1 MQRPKS
7 WMFLLIATSFLLVT
21 PRVASAELEDILYE
35 KGILTKEDYIKA
47 QSETE
52 KLAEAE
58 ERRLEEEFP
67 VKLGYGSKGFEI
79 RTRDGKYST
88 QIQWRL
94 QFRYSHPDSGDPSE
108 DEFLGSDQV
117 TNAPESS
124 FQVRRARIKVGGH
137 GYKPWLKYYFEYDW
151 PSSRLLD
158 WRLMLEKYKFAQL
171 RLGQWK
177 INYNRERVDSSGKQE
192 AVERSIVNPTFTI
205 DRQQG
210 AMAYGHLF
218 PGTLADSWYYAFVG
232 NGRGRGNLNDDGR
245 MMWMGRYQW
254 NFFGRDLKFSQTDVE
269 FHEKPTGS
277 VSFAGYWNQSD
288 CTRFSSAGCANLNG
302 FSGATNGSAG
312 DATGRYVLIGMQQG
326 FAFKWR
332 GWDIQQEYHW
342 KQVDDEQFPLGCENP
357 FDGTPGSGTDGCQGP
372 RTNLM
377 GSYVQSGIFPHHWL
391 SKSISDK
398 LQVAL
403 RYAFVDPNISQPND
417 LNQEYTFIVNWFF
430 AGHRNKLT
438 FDTSRLTLENQ
449 EPDGSGK
456 LSSVQRFRLQ
466 WDISF

>member
-1 MQRPKS
+1 MQNRKS
-7 WMFLLIATSFLLVT
+7 WMCLLVAMSMVFVT
-21 PRVASAELEDILYE
+21 PLVASAELADILYE
-35 KGILTKEDYIKA
+35 KGILTKEDYVKSQA
-47 QSETE
+47 ETE

-79 RTRDGKYST
+79 RSRDGKYST

-117 TNAPESS
+117 TESPESS

-137 GYKPWLKYYFEYDW
+137 GYKPWLKYYFEYDF

-177 INYNRERVDSSGKQE
+177 INYNRERVDSSGKQF

-218 PGTLADSWYYAFVG
+218 PGTMADSWYYAFVG

-245 MMWMGRYQW
+245 MMYMGRAQW
-254 NFFGRDLKFSQTDVE
+254 NFLGRDLKFSMTDVE

-288 CTRFSSAGCANLNG
+288 CTRFNSAGCANLNG

-312 DATGRYVLIGMQQG
+312 QATGRYVLIGMQQG

-342 KQVDDEQFPLGCENP
+342 KQIDDEQFPLGCDDP
-357 FDGTPGSGTDGCQGP
+357 FNGTPGSGQQGCQGP

-377 GSYVQSGIFPHHWL
+377 GSYVQSGFFPHHL
-391 SKSISDK
+391 ISKSISDK
-398 LQVAL
+398 LHMGF

-417 LNQEYTFIVNWFF
+417 LNQEYTFVINYFF

>member
-1 MQRPKS
+1 MQTPKT
-7 WMFLLIATSFLLVT
+7 WMFLLIATGFLLGT
-21 PRVASAELEDILYE
+21 PLVASAELVDLLYE
-35 KGILTKEDYIKA
+35 KGILTKEDYVKA
-47 QSETE
+47 QAESE

-67 VKLGYGSKGFEI
+67 VKLGYGAKGFEI

-117 TNAPESS
+117 TEQPEST
-124 FQVRRARIKVGGH
+124 FQIRRARIKVGGH
-137 GYKPWLKYYFEYDW
+137 GYKPWLKYYFEYDF

-158 WRLMLEKYKFAQL
+158 WRLMLEKFKFAQL

-177 INYNRERVDSSGKQE
+177 VNYNRERVDSSGKQF

-205 DRQQG
+205 DRQPG
-210 AMAYGHLF
+210 AMLYGHLF
-218 PGTLADSWYYAFVG
+218 PGTMADSWYYGGVFT
-232 NGRGRGNLNDDGR
+232 GRGRGNINDDGR
-245 MMWMGRYQW
+245 MMYMGRAQW
-254 NFFGRDLKFSQTDVE
+254 NFLGRDLKFSMTDVE

-288 CTRFSSAGCANLNG
+288 CTRFSSAGCADLNG
-302 FSGATNGSAG
+302 FSGATNGPAG
-312 DATGRYVLIGMQQG
+312 QATGRYILIGMQQG

-342 KQVDDEQFPLGCENP
+342 KQVDDEQFPLGCEPVSYPNNDP
-357 FDGTPGSGTDGCQGP
+357 PGCQGP

-377 GSYVQSGIFPHHWL
+377 GSYVQSGFFPHHFI

-398 LQVAL
+398 LHMGF

-417 LNQEYTFIVNWFF
+417 LNQEYTFVVNWFF

>member
-1 MQRPKS
+1 MQNRNT
-7 WMFLLIATSFLLVT
+7 WLLLLIILSFILVA
-21 PRVASAELEDILYE
+21 PLVASAELADILYE
-35 KGILTKEDYIKA
+35 KGLLSKEDYIKSQA
-47 QSETE
+47 ETE

-79 RTRDGKYST
+79 STRDGKYST

-94 QFRYSHPDSGDPSE
+94 QFRWGDPTTGDPSQG
-108 DEFLGSDQV
+108 EFLGSNVVED
-117 TNAPESS
+117 APAST

-151 PSSRLLD
+151 PSAHLLD
-158 WRLMLEKYKFAQL
+158 WRLMIEKYQWAQL

-177 INYNRERVDSSGKQE
+177 INYNRERVDSSGKQF

-218 PGTLADSWYYAFVG
+218 RGTMADSWYYAFVG
-232 NGRGRGNLNDDGR
+232 NGTGRGQLNDDGR
-245 MMWMGRYQW
+245 MMWMGRAQW
-254 NFFGRDLKFSQTDVE
+254 NFLGRDLKFSQTDVE

-277 VSFAGYWNQSD
+277 VSFAGYWNQSR
-288 CTRFSSAGCANLNG
+288 CTRFSSSGCSNLNR
-302 FSGATNGSAG
+302 FNQNGDS
-312 DATGRYVLIGMQQG
+312 TGRYKLLGMQQG
-326 FAFKWR
+326 FAFKYR

-342 KQVDDEQFPLGCENP
+342 KQVDDEQFPNGCEDP
-357 FDGTPGSGTDGCQGP
+357 FNGTPTSGQSGCQGP

-377 GSYVQSGIFPHHWL
+377 GSYVQSGFFPHHWI
-391 SKSISDK
+391 SKSIPQE
-398 LQVAL
+398 LHMGF
-403 RYAFVDPNISQPND
+403 RYAFVDPNISQPFD
-417 LNQEYTFIVNWFF
+417 LTQEYTFVINYFF

-438 FDTSRLTLENQ
+438 FDTSRLTQ
-449 EPDGSGK
+449 ESQQPDGTGK
-456 LSSVQRFRLQ
+456 LSNVQRFRLQ

>member
-1 MQRPKS
+1 MQNRKT
-7 WMFLLIATSFLLVT
+7 WMCLSVVMSLILVT
-21 PRVASAELEDILYE
+21 PLVASAELADILYE
-35 KGILTKEDYIKA
+35 KGILDEDEYVKA
-47 QSETE
+47 QAESE

-79 RTRDGKYST
+79 RTRDGRYST
-88 QIQWRL
+88 QIQWRV

-117 TNAPESS
+117 TEQPESS
-124 FQVRRARIKVGGH
+124 FQVRRARSGH
-137 GYKPWLKYYFEYDW
+137 GYKPWLKYYIEYDF

-158 WRLMLEKYKFAQL
+158 WRLMLEKFKFAQL

-177 INYNRERVDSSGKQE
+177 INYNRERVDSSGKQF

-218 PGTLADSWYYAFVG
+218 SGTMADSWYYAFVG

-245 MMWMGRYQW
+245 MMYMGRLQW
-254 NFFGRDLKFSQTDVE
+254 NFLGRDLKFSMTDVE

-302 FSGATNGSAG
+302 FSGATNGSPG
-312 DATGRYVLIGMQQG
+312 QATGRYILTGMQQG

-342 KQVDDEQFPLGCENP
+342 KQVDDEQFPLGCQQP
-357 FDGTPGSGTDGCQGP
+357 IGQSGCQGP

-377 GSYVQSGIFPHHWL
+377 GSYVQSGIFPHHII
-391 SKSISDK
+391 SKSIPDK
-398 LQVAL
+398 LHMGF
-403 RYAFVDPNISQPND
+403 RYAFVDPNISSGFD
-417 LNQEYTFIVNWFF
+417 LNQEYTFVVNYFF

-438 FDTSRLTLENQ
+438 FDTSRLTLEN
-449 EPDGSGK
+449 EPSIGGFQAI
-456 LSSVQRFRLQ
+456 QRFRLQ
-466 WDISF
+466 WDVSF